1 MGPQNLWV
9 LIVRGMLCDLLGGGG
24 GGVGVGAA
32 QQSFM
37 KVGFWDL
44 HRYGLWNYLDFFGD
58 TLVFKWDGILGLTS
72 MYVFC

>member
-1 MGPQNLWV
+1 M
-9 LIVRGMLCDLLGGGG
+9 
-24 GGVGVGAA
+24 GAA